1 MKTLLSFFLTAPLWA
16 EVQLDPTLHINGV
29 MGATSASS
37 LEEVGGHAH
46 DPNDN
51 FALQGIDLGLNLRV
65 DDWLAGFINTNVFTD
80 SHHELDVELEEAF
93 LRFQE
98 LPGGFD
104 LRVGRFM
111 NRLGRQNNKHL
122 HSWDYV
128 NSDLFTSQ
136 FLGEEG
142 LTSEG
147 VELTWLAEF
156 DQTFF
161 AISSSYGQAA
171 THEGHDEG
179 HDEDHDEG
187 PADPHDNGSESAYF
201 SDDLITAR
209 AFFGYNRSDFHRH
222 RLGLN
227 GAWGDNRY
235 DRDTNLY
242 SLDYT
247 YTWRENGIESG
258 GRELSLGM
266 ELAYRDVA
274 WQHPDNAANIGNVSQ
289 STFAAFASYRFAENW
304 TTAVRYE
311 HLQGREAGAELHL
324 GDIEYAFDSKKRD
337 RISLAL
343 TRSFDLGG
351 HDSFLRLQYSH
362 DELPGESADS
372 IFLQFGLNF
381 GPGEVR

>member
-1 MKTLLSFFLTAPLWA
+1 MKTALSFLLTAPLWA

-29 MGATSASS
+29 IGATSASS
-37 LEEVGGHAH
+37 FEEVGGHAH

-51 FALQGIDLGLNLRV
+51 FALQGIDLGLSLRV
-65 DDWLAGFINTNVFTD
+65 DDWLAGFINANVFTD
-80 SHHELDVELEEAF
+80 SDHELDVELEEAF

-111 NRLGRQNNKHL
+111 NRLGSQNNKHL

-147 VELTWLAEF
+147 LELTWLAEF

-161 AISSSYGQAA
+161 AISSSYGQAV
-171 THEGHDEG
+171 TH
-179 HDEDHDEG
+179 EDHDEG
-187 PADPHDNGSESAYF
+187 PTDTHDHGSESAYF
-201 SDDLITAR
+201 SDDLTTAR
-209 AFFGYNRSDFHRH
+209 AIFGYNHTDFHRH

-235 DRDTNLY
+235 DRETNLY

-247 YTWRENGIESG
+247 YTWSENGLESG

-266 ELAYRDVA
+266 ELASRDVA

-289 STFAAFASYRFAENW
+289 STFAAFASYRFAEKW
-304 TTAVRYE
+304 TTAIRYE
-311 HLQGREAGAELHL
+311 HLQGREAGAELHM
-324 GDIEYAFDSKKRD
+324 GDIEYAFDSEERD
-337 RISLAL
+337 RLSLAL
-343 TRSFDLGG
+343 THNFNLGD

-362 DELPGESADS
+362 DEIPGESADS

-381 GPGEVR
+381 GHGEVR